1 MRLSI
6 PFTVSSAGTYY
17 FLAELTHAKGTLYI
31 DDMQVERGRASS
43 YNMAVNSGFE
53 KSLDGWTVSSGTAT
67 AEKNSTIGDSTY
79 LKITGSATGMRSV
92 KQSVEVNKSTQST
105 FVLSGWAYAAQ
116 SLPERDG
123 VSNSFNLDATVIYSD
138 GTSRVYP
145 GAFSRDVGGQWQY
158 ISVPI
163 VPDRSKTTVSRIEII
178 IKYNNNCN
186 NVYFDNISLSMDEV
200 SSYKY
205 DSNGKVVSVLTSETS
220 EVTASYEAG
229 DLKSMTIKAVGTV
242 TNTIKIM

>member
-1 MRLSI
+1 MS
-6 PFTVSSAGTYY
+6 
-17 FLAELTHAKGTLYI
+17 
-31 DDMQVERGRASS
+31 
-43 YNMAVNSGFE
+43 
-53 KSLDGWTVSSGTAT
+53 
-67 AEKNSTIGDSTY
+67 
-79 LKITGSATGMRSV
+79 
-92 KQSVEVNKSTQST
+92 
-105 FVLSGWAYAAQ
+105 
-116 SLPERDG
+116 
-123 VSNSFNLDATVIYSD
+123 VIYSD
-138 GTSRVYP
+138 GTSMVYP

-220 EVTASYEAG
+220 EVTATYEAG
-229 DLKSMTIKAVGTV
+229 DLKSMTTKAVGTV

>member
-1 MRLSI
+1 
-6 PFTVSSAGTYY
+6 
-17 FLAELTHAKGTLYI
+17 
-31 DDMQVERGRASS
+31 
-43 YNMAVNSGFE
+43 MAVNSGFE

-123 VSNSFNLDATVIYSD
+123 VSNSFNLDASVIYSD

-145 GAFSRDVGGQWQY
+145 GEFSRDVGGQWQY

-163 VPDRSKTTVSRIEII
+163 VPDRNKTTVSRIEII

-186 NVYFDNISLSMDEV
+186 NVYFDNISLSMDDV

-205 DSNGKVVSVLTSETS
+205 DSNGKVVSVLTSENK
-220 EVTASYEAG
+220 EVTATYEVG
-229 DLKSMTIKAVGTV
+229 DLKSMTTKAVGTV